1 MIAEM
6 QNKFLEKEDPLDKSL
21 NKTSNLKKLIKDY
34 SKPELIHENNEQ
46 SIFDDSSWWFVSDTI
61 VQQ

>member
-1 MIAEM
+1 M

-21 NKTSNLKKLIKDY
+21 NKTSNLKKLIRD
-34 SKPELIHENNEQ
+34 SKPELNHGNNEQ